1 MKKLLI
7 ISILLAFFNT
17 TQAQGLSANLLY
29 CDTVNRLED
38 IVFNADGSYYAC
50 GYAWGKGINYDSSIN
65 GMVAKFSATHQ
76 LQWAKQ
82 IGGSKKDFLYYIKKL
97 GNDRLIMAGITASN
111 DGDITYAYPNT
122 SEDAWV
128 IITDTNG
135 NMLHG
140 KTWGYGNGTDR
151 PYINLTSDGKVFLVG
166 STAANYG
173 DFAANGLSFE
183 FMSYVALADSQLNK
197 KWVYMLQSGHETDP
211 KGGALIRN
219 DSLIFC
225 VRTTYDSTG
234 LFTCIPSAGDTRTLH
249 FFSIDT
255 NQNIYKMFWKGDPS
269 GFEGAENIE
278 LDSNKNIIC
287 NLGTNS
293 TTGELHVATDIPT
306 NYNYQSG
313 YNVLC
318 GMDLSGNILWKRNFG
333 PFGPNVSNNVSYEAS
348 RLLINPEDIFLI
360 YSMNG
365 YDDGWIGASIGK
377 GDVWVA
383 RFDKLGNFLGK
394 MRLSDI
400 EEDYTKFIKRAPNGN
415 IILGLISYFSSND
428 NCFNTKPVVTFKL
441 YEITTWP
448 NNNADIINPTKRIQ
462 VYPNPADKE
471 VIIEVSE
478 QTIKQ
483 NYKLQILDINGKTV
497 FEKKS
502 KALKNAVDVSQFANG
517 VYTIIITQN
526 SNKFTEKLVIH

>member
-1 MKKLLI
+1 MKKLLT
-7 ISILLAFFNT
+7 ISILVAFFNT

-135 NMLHG
+135 NVLHG

-225 VRTTYDSTG
+225 VRTIYDSTG
-234 LFTCIPSAGDTRTLH
+234 IFTSIPSAGDTRTLH

-255 NQNIYKMFWKGDPS
+255 NQNIKKMFWKGDPT

-293 TTGELHVATDIPT
+293 TAGELHVATDIPS

-318 GMDLSGNILWKRNFG
+318 GIDLSGNILWKRNFG
-333 PFGPNVSNNVSYEAS
+333 PFGPNVSNNVSYEFS
-348 RLLINPEDIFLI
+348 RFLVNEQDIYLI
-360 YSMNG
+360 YTLSG
-365 YDDGWIGASIGK
+365 FDDGWLGSSIG
-377 GDVWVA
+377 GIDVWVA

-400 EEDYTKFIKRAPNGN
+400 NTDETKFIKRAPNGK
-415 IILGLISYFSSND
+415 IILGLISYYSSND
-428 NCFNTKPVVTFKL
+428 NCFSTKPVVTFKL

-448 NNNADIINPTKRIQ
+448 NNNTDIINPTKRIQ